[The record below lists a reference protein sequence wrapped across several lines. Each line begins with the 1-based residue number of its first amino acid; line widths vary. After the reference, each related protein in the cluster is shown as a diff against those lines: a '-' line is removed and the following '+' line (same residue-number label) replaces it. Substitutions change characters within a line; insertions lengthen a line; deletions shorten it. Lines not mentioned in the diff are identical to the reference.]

1 MANPRN
7 LKNTYWEIFQL
18 VDSRT
23 DQEETTKLLNDLHY
37 SFLYAVLQLEE
48 KWLLECLVWCLQNVY
63 SEALV

>member
-7 LKNTYWEIFQL
+7 VKNTYWEILQL

-23 DQEETTKLLNDLHY
+23 DKEDTTKLLNDLHY

-48 KWLLECLVWCLQNVY
+48 K
-63 SEALV
+63 